1 MKRDLRILISGIV
14 MLIVLC
20 TLAACGGSKMESK
33 YMKIEG
39 IYISKAD
46 AYKDDDKHKKMVYLF
61 YTQDAADK
69 DLALSVTGGSISIGD
84 NKYDAKRKR
93 NSCAYMPNYYYSYY
107 DRTLKS
113 GKSVKVAE
121 TYLVPEADLKNIE
134 TITVENKELLGD
146 EQLVV
151 PADDIVS
158 CSDEKEVAK
167 LVDPEGYEQEVDDRK
182 PADAKTVKAVKEQ
195 INGYYI
201 EFETTNNVTME
212 FECSE
217 PDRFDLAINN
227 SVISSGKYEVLKGYI
242 GCTFDSNKTTVYVPY
257 EFDDNGEVT
266 ANPLVTWD
274 SYVDISDRRVQN
286 FDLD

>member
-14 MLIVLC
+14 MLIVLF

-33 YMKIEG
+33 YMKVEG

-46 AYKDDDKHKKMVYLF
+46 AYKDDEDHEKIVYLF

-84 NKYDAKRKR
+84 NKYDAEHHR

-113 GKSVKVAE
+113 GKSIKVAE

-134 TITVENKELLGD
+134 TITIENKELLGD

-158 CSDEKEVAK
+158 CNDEKEVAK

-201 EFETTNNVTME
+201 EFETTNNVTLE

-217 PDRFDLAINN
+217 PDHFKLSTSDM
-227 SVISSGKYEVLKGYI
+227 SKGKYEVLKGYI
-242 GCTFDSNKTTVYVPY
+242 GCTFDSNKVTVYVPY
-257 EFDDNGEVT
+257 EIDDNGEVT
-266 ANPLVTWD
+266 ANPMVTWD
-274 SYVDISDRRVQN
+274 PYVDISDMRVKN

>member
-14 MLIVLC
+14 MLIVLF

-33 YMKIEG
+33 YMKVEG

-46 AYKDDDKHKKMVYLF
+46 AYKDDEDHEKIVYLF

-84 NKYDAKRKR
+84 NKYDAEHHR

-113 GKSVKVAE
+113 GKSIKVAE

-134 TITVENKELLGD
+134 TITIENKELLGD

-182 PADAKTVKAVKEQ
+182 PADAKTVKTVKEQ
-195 INGYYI
+195 LNGGYI
-201 EFETTNNVTME
+201 EFRACSNKPYV
-212 FECSE
+212 FECYK
-217 PDRFDLAINN
+217 PDRFDLKLKN
-227 SVISSGKYEVLKGYI
+227 SFKTSGRYEILKGYI
-242 GCTFDSNKTTVYVPY
+242 SCTFDSNKRTVYVPY
-257 EFDDNGEVT
+257 EFNDDGEVI
-266 ANPLVTWD
+266 AYPYYTWD
-274 SYVDISDRRVQN
+274 WYEDISDKRVQN